1 MTSCPTRISA
11 PVSIVERSTRTAIRE
26 CPSETALAE
35 PVLGTAE
42 EDSRTIRADFPR
54 TPPKGADI
62 AYRLKVGF
70 NDAATLKE
78 QRVTLTGGR
87 TIDLKLPKGVEDGT
101 KI

>member
-11 PVSIVERSTRTAIRE
+11 PVSIVERSTRTAIRG

-54 TPPKGADI
+54 TPPI
-62 AYRLKVGF
+62 FPTCLK
-70 NDAATLKE
+70 ACSELRPAL
-78 QRVTLTGGR
+78 GGVLAEAVHLAGSAGPGR
-87 TIDLKLPKGVEDGT
+87 HRRGRISPTA
-101 KI
+101 